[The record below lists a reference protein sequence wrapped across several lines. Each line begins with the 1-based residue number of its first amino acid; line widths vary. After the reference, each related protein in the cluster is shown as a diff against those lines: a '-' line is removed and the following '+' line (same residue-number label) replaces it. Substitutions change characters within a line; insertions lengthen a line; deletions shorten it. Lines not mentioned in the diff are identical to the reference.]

1 MREVTASEVSKDFV
15 AIMDAVQKEPIVVK
29 SQDRESVAIV
39 SMEDFEEL
47 QKLKNARLKILAHKI
62 AEEASSNGLTP
73 EILQNILE
81 NDL

>member
-1 MREVTASEVSKDFV
+1 MREVTASEVSKDFI
-15 AIMDAVQKEPIVVK
+15 AIMDAAQKEPIVVK
-29 SQDRESVAIV
+29 SKDRESVAIV